1 MIGAMKMT
9 SRLSWLVAGFLLSLP
24 CFAAS
29 QDPTQAPPN
38 KAPMTADHKRLQPE
52 EAYSDTNVTLFG
64 DPNKPGMYIIRN
76 HFKSGTMSH
85 PHYHDQDRF
94 VTVIKGTW
102 WTGDG
107 DKFAPETA
115 VPIKA
120 GGMMFHP
127 AGYHH
132 YDGSKP
138 GTEDVIVQIM
148 GMGPVKTVQTEVK

>member
-1 MIGAMKMT
+1 MARMT
-9 SRLSWLVAGFLLSLP
+9 TTTRLASCVAGFLLAMP
-24 CFAAS
+24 AFVVG

-38 KAPMTADHKRLQPE
+38 KPLLSADHKRAQPE
-52 EAYSDTNVTLFG
+52 ELFSESNVLVFG
-64 DPNKPGMYIIRN
+64 DPSKPGMYIIRN
-76 HFKSGTMSH
+76 HFKSGQMSH
-85 PHYHDQDRF
+85 PHFHDQDRY

-102 WTGDG
+102 WTGEG

-138 GTEDVIVQIM
+138 GTEDVIVQIQ
-148 GMGPVKTVQTEVK
+148 GMGPVKTTQTEVK

>member
-1 MIGAMKMT
+1 MNT
-9 SRLSWLVAGFLLSLP
+9 RTRLASFAAGFLIALP
-24 CFAAS
+24 AFAS
-29 QDPTQAPPN
+29 TQDPTQAPRNRPLLS
-38 KAPMTADHKRLQPE
+38 AEHKRLQPE

-76 HFKSGTMSH
+76 HFKSGQMSR
-85 PHYHDQDRF
+85 PHFHDQDRY

-102 WTGDG
+102 WTGEG
-107 DKFAPETA
+107 DTFAPETA

-120 GGMMFHP
+120 GGIMFHP

-138 GTEDVIVQIM
+138 GTEDCIVQIM
-148 GMGPVKTVQTEVK
+148 GMGPVKTTQTEIK

>member
-1 MIGAMKMT
+1 MQMLT
-9 SRLSWLVAGFLLSLP
+9 SKLSWTVAAVLLLAPSIVR
-24 CFAAS
+24 S

-38 KAPMTADHKRLQPE
+38 KPLLSVDHKRLQPE
-52 EAYSDTNVTLFG
+52 EAYSDNNVLVYG

-76 HFKSGTMSH
+76 HFKPGQMSR
-85 PHYHDQDRF
+85 PHFHDQDRY

-102 WTGDG
+102 WTGEG

-115 VPIKA
+115 VAIKA

-148 GMGPVKTVQTEVK
+148 GMGPVKTTQTEIK

>member
-1 MIGAMKMT
+1 MKT
-9 SRLSWLVAGFLLSLP
+9 AYLLAALLLVAPSFVAG
-24 CFAAS
+24 
-29 QDPTQAPPN
+29 QDPTQRPPN
-38 KAPMTADHKRLQPE
+38 TPLMSASHKRLQPE
-52 EAYSDTNVTLFG
+52 EAYSDGNVLIFG

-85 PHYHDQDRF
+85 PHYHDQDRY

-102 WTGDG
+102 WTGEG
-107 DKFAPETA
+107 DRFAPETA

-148 GMGPVKTVQTEVK
+148 GMGPVKTIPTEIK

>member
-1 MIGAMKMT
+1 MPMK
-9 SRLSWLVAGFLLSLP
+9 SAYGLAAILLLAPSVVR
-24 CFAAS
+24 S

-38 KAPMTADHKRLQPE
+38 KAPMSADHKRLQPE
-52 EAYSDTNVTLFG
+52 EAYSDGNVTLFG

-76 HFKSGTMSH
+76 HFKPGSMSR
-85 PHYHDQDRF
+85 PHFHDQDRF

-102 WTGDG
+102 WTGEG

-148 GMGPVKTVQTEVK
+148 GMGPVKTTQTEIK